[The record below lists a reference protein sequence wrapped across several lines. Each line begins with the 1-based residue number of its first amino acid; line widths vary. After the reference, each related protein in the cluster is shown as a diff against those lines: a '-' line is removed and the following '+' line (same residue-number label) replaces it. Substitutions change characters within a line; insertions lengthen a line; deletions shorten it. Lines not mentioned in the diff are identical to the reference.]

1 MHVRAVRLN
10 SRAKVVGVL
19 CGSLFDPRAGAVLTN
34 LLIEIRD
41 GVVRNVT
48 TFQPNHPTYD
58 FDWFVNL
65 TDKFVLPGLID
76 AHTHLFL
83 RPYNVVAWEDQAR
96 SSPTFARQT
105 TLMA

>member
-1 MHVRAVRLN
+1 MRVRVVLL
-10 SRAKVVGVL
+10 SSCVKLVGVL

-34 LLIEIRD
+34 LLIEIQD

-48 TFQPNHPTYD
+48 TFQPNHLNYN
-58 FDWFVNL
+58 FNWFVNL

-83 RPYNVVAWEDQAR
+83 RPYNVVAWEDQVR
-96 SSPTFARQT
+96 S
-105 TLMA
+105 